1 MRRHEYRHAP
11 LTLLMAMSAVVL
23 LRATVSAGP
32 AEYGHFKGDL
42 EVKWL
47 VGPSNDP
54 QWNRVQLLKELAFI
68 DADSTLWD
76 APEGTVSDGATIPRP
91 LWSVVGSP
99 YTGPYLPAAV
109 IHDVGCQKKTRTWE
123 ATHWAFYHAMRA
135 AAVPVGQAR
144 IMFAGVYL

>member
-1 MRRHEYRHAP
+1 
-11 LTLLMAMSAVVL
+11 MAMSAVVL